1 MTGRRLRQYSLADK
15 DIIDA
20 IDIYNDAL
28 AYQASTR
35 FFLDAIEKALRFIL
49 AFPKA
54 GSNRLGEM
62 VGLKQF
68 ETWPLTKFPFL
79 VVYSVDN
86 QEIDFVRLIH
96 QKRDF
101 SEPLRAESRSS
112 D

>member
-1 MTGRRLRQYSLADK
+1 MTGRLLRRHSLADK

-20 IDIYNDAL
+20 IDFYNDAL

-35 FFLDAIEKALRFIL
+35 FLDSIEKALRFIL

-62 VGLKQF
+62 VGLRQF
-68 ETWPLTKFPFL
+68 KTWPLTKFPFL
-79 VVYSVDN
+79 VVYFVDN

-101 SEPLRAESRSS
+101 SEPLRAESRS
-112 D
+112 

>member
-1 MTGRRLRQYSLADK
+1 LTGRLLRRHSLADK

-20 IDIYNDAL
+20 IDFYNDAL

-35 FFLDAIEKALRFIL
+35 FLDSIEKALRFIL

-54 GSNRLGEM
+54 GSSRLGEM

-68 ETWPLTKFPFL
+68 KTWPLTKFPFL
-79 VVYSVDN
+79 VVYLVEN
-86 QEIDFVRLIH
+86 EEIDVVRLIH

-101 SEPLRAESRSS
+101 SESLPAESRSS

>member
-1 MTGRRLRQYSLADK
+1 MTGRLLRRHSLADE

-20 IDIYNDAL
+20 IDFYNDAL

-35 FFLDAIEKALRFIL
+35 FLDSIEKALRFIL

-62 VGLKQF
+62 VGLRQF
-68 ETWPLTKFPFL
+68 KTWPLTKFPFL
-79 VVYSVDN
+79 VVYFVDN

-101 SEPLRAESRSS
+101 SEPLRAESRS
-112 D
+112 

>member
-1 MTGRRLRQYSLADK
+1 LTGRLLRRHSLADK

-20 IDIYNDAL
+20 IDFYNDAL

-35 FFLDAIEKALRFIL
+35 FLDAIEKALRFIL

-54 GSNRLGEM
+54 GSSRLGEM
-62 VGLKQF
+62 IGLKQF
-68 ETWPLTKFPFL
+68 KTWPLKKFPFL
-79 VVYSVDN
+79 VVYFVDN

-101 SEPLRAESRSS
+101 SEPLRAESRS
-112 D
+112 

>member
-1 MTGRRLRQYSLADK
+1 MTGRRLRRHSLADK

-20 IDIYNDAL
+20 IDFYNDAL

-35 FFLDAIEKALRFIL
+35 FLDAIEKALRFIL

-54 GSNRLGEM
+54 GSSRLGEM

-68 ETWPLTKFPFL
+68 KTWPLTKFPFL
-79 VVYSVDN
+79 VVYFVDN

-101 SEPLRAESRSS
+101 SEPLRAESRS
-112 D
+112 

>member
-1 MTGRRLRQYSLADK
+1 MTGRLLRRHSLADK

-20 IDIYNDAL
+20 IDFYNDAL

-35 FFLDAIEKALRFIL
+35 FLDAIEKALKFIL

-62 VGLKQF
+62 IGLKQF
-68 ETWPLTKFPFL
+68 KTWPLTKFPFL
-79 VVYSVDN
+79 VVYVVEKE
-86 QEIDFVRLIH
+86 EIDIVRLIH
-96 QKRDF
+96 QRRDF

>member
-1 MTGRRLRQYSLADK
+1 MTGRRLRRHSLADK

-20 IDIYNDAL
+20 IDFYNDAM

-35 FFLDAIEKALRFIL
+35 FLNAIEKALRFIL

-54 GSNRLGEM
+54 GSSRLGEM

-68 ETWPLTKFPFL
+68 KTWPLTKFPFL
-79 VVYSVDN
+79 IVYLVEN
-86 QEIDFVRLIH
+86 EEIDVVRLIH

-101 SEPLRAESRSS
+101 FEPLRGESRS
-112 D
+112 

>member
-1 MTGRRLRQYSLADK
+1 LTGRLLRRHSLADK

-20 IDIYNDAL
+20 IDFYNDAL

-35 FFLDAIEKALRFIL
+35 FLVAIEKALQFIL

-62 VGLKQF
+62 IGLKQF
-68 ETWPLTKFPFL
+68 KTWPLTKFPFL
-79 VVYSVDN
+79 VVYVVEKE
-86 QEIDFVRLIH
+86 EIDIVRLIH

-101 SEPLRAESRSS
+101 SESLRAESGS
-112 D
+112 

>member
-1 MTGRRLRQYSLADK
+1 MTGRLLRRHSLADD

-20 IDIYNDAL
+20 IDFYNDAL

-35 FFLDAIEKALRFIL
+35 FLDSIEKALRFIL

-62 VGLKQF
+62 VGLRQF
-68 ETWPLTKFPFL
+68 KTWPLTKFPFL
-79 VVYSVDN
+79 VVYFVDN

-101 SEPLRAESRSS
+101 SEPLRAESRS
-112 D
+112 